1 MSHCWKSYAPAQLC
15 LKLSNILLFLL
26 KKREVTTAG
35 IHKMLVR
42 IANREEL
49 GKIDTPICVC
59 LFDKQLV
66 KFRSFTVLK
75 CHIYLFV

>member
-1 MSHCWKSYAPAQLC
+1 MFKAVKHFTLFAQ
-15 LKLSNILLFLL
+15 

-49 GKIDTPICVC
+49 GKIDSPICVC

-66 KFRSFTVLK
+66 KFRSFTILK
-75 CHIYLFV
+75 CHVYLFV